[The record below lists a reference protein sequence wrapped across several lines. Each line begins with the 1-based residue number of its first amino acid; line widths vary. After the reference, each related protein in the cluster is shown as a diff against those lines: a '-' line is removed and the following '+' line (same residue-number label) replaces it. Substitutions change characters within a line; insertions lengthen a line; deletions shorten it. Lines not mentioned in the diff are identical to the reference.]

1 MSPLSSS
8 SSRQSTVFLLVLM
21 LGTRLAAAMSTS
33 ASSSSKKGALIFLH
47 GLGDSPAGWSHLA
60 QMLPSMKP
68 KLGEITYVFPPAPT
82 VAITINGGMT
92 MPGWYVEVT
101 PNFVPVLKYFFFL
114 QDLGSNTGTF
124 FYI

>member
-47 GLGDSPAGWSHLA
+47 GLGDSPAGWSQLEHT
-60 QMLPSMKP
+60 LPSMKP
-68 KLGEITYVFPPAPT
+68 KLSEIAYVFPPAPT
-82 VAITINGGMT
+82 VAITINGGAT
-92 MPGWYVEVT
+92 MPGWYV
-101 PNFVPVLKYFFFL
+101 
-114 QDLGSNTGTF
+114 
-124 FYI
+124 